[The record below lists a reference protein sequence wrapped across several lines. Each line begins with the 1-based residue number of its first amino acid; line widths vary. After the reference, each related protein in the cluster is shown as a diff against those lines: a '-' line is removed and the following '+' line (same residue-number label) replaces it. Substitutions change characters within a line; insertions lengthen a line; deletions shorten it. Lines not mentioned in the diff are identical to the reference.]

1 MSRKS
6 DDLVA
11 DTSPEVL
18 ATSDPEA
25 LQSARLALVAGG
37 IVGIPTETV
46 YGLAVL
52 PQPAALE
59 ALIVAKQRPGEKGI
73 ALLIDDL
80 SQIEDLVVISD
91 DVRRVADAL
100 WPGPLTLVLPIA
112 PSIVLPAGLTGG
124 RDTLAVRLP
133 DHPVPR
139 ALARD
144 LGPIG
149 ASSANRSGEPDATT
163 AAELIRTVGESLAL
177 VLDDGPVRGGK
188 PSSVVAVDA
197 SGDIRVLRAGAYDRH
212 DIEAA
217 MGPGR

>member
-1 MSRKS
+1 VSRRC
-6 DDLVA
+6 DDPVA
-11 DTSPEVL
+11 DTPPEVL
-18 ATSDPEA
+18 ATSDPDA
-25 LQSARLALVAGG
+25 LQHARLALVAGG

-52 PQPAALE
+52 PRPVALE
-59 ALIVAKQRPGEKGI
+59 ALIVAKRRPQEKGI

-80 SQIEDLVVISD
+80 AQVADLVVISD
-91 DVRRVADAL
+91 AVRRIADAL

-112 PSIVLPAGLTGG
+112 PSVMLPAGLTGG
-124 RDTLAVRLP
+124 RDTLALRMP

-163 AAELIRTVGESLAL
+163 AAELIRTVGESLSL

-188 PSSVVAVDA
+188 PSSVVAIDV
-197 SGDIRVLRAGAYDRH
+197 SGVISVLRAGTYDRH

-217 MGPGR
+217 MEPDR